1 MYEKSKSTNG
11 ESGSHFLVKLGSG
24 HNATDLLHTIWTVV
38 ISIRGTKHVS
48 GSICWVQWSWCNQNV
63 FILNKAKR
71 VQSTHPK
78 QHQRELT
85 EQKYAENSYINKAW
99 YNCFISRW
107 TFINSLLK

>member
-48 GSICWVQWSWCNQNV
+48 GSTC
-63 FILNKAKR
+63 
-71 VQSTHPK
+71 
-78 QHQRELT
+78 
-85 EQKYAENSYINKAW
+85 
-99 YNCFISRW
+99 
-107 TFINSLLK
+107 